1 MDGFSKRLN
10 NSSWQHLHQF
20 LLCLSTTAN
29 LFSIQTLLTLR
40 SGQSYPKDKEGVR
53 QVAYASWRLNQKYI
67 KYCVTRNDLLATVYF
82 MRYFRQCLLGREF
95 KISTDHSA
103 LTWLRYTHDP
113 IGQQAKNSG
122 IIQISYWAPPRNK
135 TWERAISRRYCKTRD
150 CARNLTATIDKAKRK
165 TLQDGCH
172 YSVMKTKPLSENLVS
187 QIDQD
192 SSRGVSAIHRCVWIT
207 TPILCLVLCQ

>member
-150 CARNLTATIDKAKRK
+150 CAPQLLTKRNVRRCKMAAIILLWKR
-165 TLQDGCH
+165 
-172 YSVMKTKPLSENLVS
+172 
-187 QIDQD
+187 
-192 SSRGVSAIHRCVWIT
+192 SR
-207 TPILCLVLCQ
+207 